1 MVGGCRLKS
10 KQRPAP
16 TSRGRRNDQRDA
28 LGFKYSC
35 NPNFLRDQLGE
46 ALWRWSSCSTQGLV
60 YKGMLFLS
68 QGIMISLATPEAKPL
83 WIYGS
88 GYPRTTG
95 NTPGESGKL
104 F

>member
-1 MVGGCRLKS
+1 MTSEMPLASNTRATPTFLEINSARLCGDGAAA
-10 KQRPAP
+10 Q
-16 TSRGRRNDQRDA
+16 
-28 LGFKYSC
+28 
-35 NPNFLRDQLGE
+35 
-46 ALWRWSSCSTQGLV
+46 TQGLV

-88 GYPRTTG
+88 GYPRTIG

-104 F
+104 S